1 MILNFNV
8 KGSIAIDL
16 DEEIVKFMIEEK
28 VDINNIKEVEK
39 WLAGYDVIDFSTLN
53 IFEVFDYTELESLE
67 LEEGEEELF
76 KA

>member
-1 MILNFNV
+1 MILNFSV
-8 KGSIAIDL
+8 KGNITIDL

-28 VDINNIKEVEK
+28 VDIKNIEEVEE
-39 WLAGYDVIDFSTLN
+39 WLANYVIDFDTLN
-53 IFEVFDYTELESLE
+53 IFETFDYTELESLE